1 MSSKTQCLISPIENF
16 IMRAMDI
23 LTISAVVVPTSL
35 AIASLTK
42 ELSGDS
48 VTVGTRFL
56 IPYRVPLDRHLCI
69 LGPTRGG
76 KSSLV
81 RAMVREL
88 RRKYVVTILDWHGEY
103 AGILPTLPT
112 TAINI
117 DLERIPPKLLTEILG
132 FGLGL
137 NEPSMYM
144 LYRMIRDGNY
154 TSFSDLISRID
165 NYLVSTRTEAEM
177 KAAILRRL
185 EYSAMNI
192 GRGVVGI
199 ESLMEGDAVID
210 LSDLTIIEEKRLVS
224 SLILAALYMH
234 YMRRGLIERGVRH
247 VLIIEEA
254 QNLLEMGNQGYSI
267 IDHII
272 MELAKYGLRTILV
285 SNAVPKSSILKHCNI
300 VLFKMNPE
308 LMEEGV
314 AFSRDLINKL
324 REMTTEEAIVIT
336 NKGITR
342 VRPLRAGMEPTHLIV
357 RIHNNTPPQEST
369 PSTNP
374 VGNSVSGN
382 GFREGLG
389 DNTNG
394 MPIDNKAGS
403 IQGSNDNSNGKAFIR
418 QVSIDDKQAPTRDL
432 NINNANNDDSL
443 FRRQVMELEREVSN
457 LRDKINE
464 IEKILDADEKL
475 IEKIL
480 ELDGKLKNNSHN
492 QL

>member
-1 MSSKTQCLISPIENF
+1 MKS
-16 IMRAMDI
+16 MDVI
-23 LTISAVVVPTSL
+23 GISAIAVPASL
-35 AIASLTK
+35 AIASLAR
-42 ELSGDS
+42 EFSGDS

-56 IPYRVPLDRHLCI
+56 IPYKVPLDKHLCV

-81 RAMVREL
+81 KAMIREL
-88 RRKYVVTILDWHGEY
+88 QRKYVVTVLDWHGEY
-103 AGILPTLPT
+103 AGLLPTLPT
-112 TAINI
+112 SAINI
-117 DLERIPPKLLTEILG
+117 DLEKIPPKLLTEILG

-154 TSFSDLISRID
+154 ANFNDLISKID

-192 GRGVVGI
+192 GKGIIGI

-234 YMRRGLIERGVRH
+234 YMRRGLIEKGVRH

-254 QNLLEMGNQGYSI
+254 QNLLDMEGPSYSI

-272 MELAKYGLRTILV
+272 MELAKYGLRTVLV

-314 AFSRDLINKL
+314 SFSRDLINKL

-336 NKGITR
+336 SKGITK
-342 VRPLRAGMEPTHLIV
+342 VRPLRAIVEPSHVIIRKFNDL
-357 RIHNNTPPQEST
+357 RNTNSQETTS
-369 PSTNP
+369 S
-374 VGNSVSGN
+374 VGNNGSGISSKVGNNNNETTNTTVNTKAKISEKVSGEDGDDGKVSVKQVNPNN
-382 GFREGLG
+382 GAMLINGL
-389 DNTNG
+389 NG
-394 MPIDNKAGS
+394 LIIG
-403 IQGSNDNSNGKAFIR
+403 NS
-418 QVSIDDKQAPTRDL
+418 S
-432 NINNANNDDSL
+432 NNDDSI
-443 FRRQVMELEREVSN
+443 FRKQVMELEREVTN

-464 IEKILDADEKL
+464 IERILEADEKV

-480 ELDGKLKNNSHN
+480 ELDGKLKNNSHG
-492 QL
+492 

>member
-1 MSSKTQCLISPIENF
+1 
-16 IMRAMDI
+16 MDI
-23 LTISAVVVPTSL
+23 LSISAIAIPASLVVASL
-35 AIASLTK
+35 AK
-42 ELSGDS
+42 EFLGDN
-48 VTVGTRFL
+48 VTVGTRFM
-56 IPYRVPLDRHLCI
+56 IPYKVPLDKHLCI

-81 RAMVREL
+81 KAMIREL
-88 RRKYVVTILDWHGEY
+88 HRKYVVTVLDWHGEY
-103 AGILPTLPT
+103 AGLLPTLPT
-112 TAINI
+112 SAINI
-117 DLERIPPKLLTEILG
+117 DLEKIPPKLLTEILG

-154 TSFSDLISRID
+154 TSFSDLISKID

-192 GRGVVGI
+192 GKGIVSI

-234 YMRRGLIERGVRH
+234 YMRRGLIEKGVRH

-254 QNLLEMGNQGYSI
+254 QNILDMGGPTYSI

-300 VLFKMNPE
+300 VLFKINPD
-308 LMEEGV
+308 LLDEGV
-314 AFSRDLINKL
+314 AFSRNLINKL
-324 REMTTEEAIVIT
+324 SEISTEEALVIT
-336 NKGITR
+336 SKGITK
-342 VRPLRAGMEPTHLIV
+342 VRPLKAVIEPTHVII
-357 RIHNNTPPQEST
+357 RGHNDLRNASSQEVTSSVGNNGFNERLNDGVNGNETKTVNTKVSEDLNSRDEEDGRAPMKQV
-369 PSTNP
+369 NP
-374 VGNSVSGN
+374 VNDAVLINGSV
-382 GFREGLG
+382 
-389 DNTNG
+389 
-394 MPIDNKAGS
+394 
-403 IQGSNDNSNGKAFIR
+403 
-418 QVSIDDKQAPTRDL
+418 
-432 NINNANNDDSL
+432 INNGDSI
-443 FRRQVMELEREVSN
+443 FRKQIMELEREVAN

-464 IEKILDADEKL
+464 IERILDADEKL

-480 ELDGKLKNNSHN
+480 ELDGKLKNNSHV
-492 QL
+492 

>member
-1 MSSKTQCLISPIENF
+1 MKY
-16 IMRAMDI
+16 MDI
-23 LTISAVVVPTSL
+23 ISIGAIAVPASL
-35 AIASLTK
+35 AIASLAR
-42 ELSGDS
+42 EFSGDS

-56 IPYRVPLDRHLCI
+56 IPYKVPLDKHICV

-81 RAMVREL
+81 KAMIREL
-88 RRKYVVTILDWHGEY
+88 HRKYVVTILDWHGEY
-103 AGILPTLPT
+103 AGLLPTLPT
-112 TAINI
+112 SAINI
-117 DLERIPPKLLTEILG
+117 DLEKIPPKLLTEILG

-154 TSFSDLISRID
+154 ANFNDLISKID

-192 GRGVVGI
+192 GKGVISI

-210 LSDLTIIEEKRLVS
+210 LSDLTIIEEKKLVS

-234 YMRRGLIERGVRH
+234 YMRRGLIEKGVRH

-254 QNLLEMGNQGYSI
+254 QNLLDMEGPSYSI

-285 SNAVPKSSILKHCNI
+285 SNAVPRSSILKHCNI
-300 VLFKMNPE
+300 VLFKINPE
-308 LMEEGV
+308 LLGDEV
-314 AFSRDLINKL
+314 AFSRNLINRL
-324 REMTTEEAIVIT
+324 NEMSMEEAIVIT
-336 NKGITR
+336 SRGITK
-342 VRPLRAGMEPTHLIV
+342 VRPLRAIIEPSHVIIRRFNDL
-357 RIHNNTPPQEST
+357 RNTQPQEIT
-369 PSTNP
+369 PS
-374 VGNSVSGN
+374 VGNNGSGESLSSKVSNNNEAINTTANIKAKVSERVSSEDGNDGKMTMRQVNPNNEAMPINNLNGLVVGN
-382 GFREGLG
+382 G
-389 DNTNG
+389 
-394 MPIDNKAGS
+394 
-403 IQGSNDNSNGKAFIR
+403 
-418 QVSIDDKQAPTRDL
+418 
-432 NINNANNDDSL
+432 NNDDSL
-443 FRRQVMELEREVSN
+443 FRKQVMELEREVTN

-464 IEKILDADEKL
+464 IERILEADEKV

-480 ELDGKLKNNSHN
+480 ELDGKLKNDLHG
-492 QL
+492 